1 MLGQHAENRLRF
13 NVLGP
18 LEVWSGDTRLR
29 LGGMVQERVLA
40 TLLLEPGR
48 LVPVSRLVEAAWEE
62 EPPATAS
69 HQVRKAVADLRRRI
83 PDGSQVVLTDGPG
96 YRVALAD
103 DQLDLTEFTDLVL
116 RARGAADQGDPAA
129 AIEALRAA
137 LELWR
142 GPVLPDVAGPVISA
156 AAAAL
161 DERRVGAAE
170 RLFELCL
177 GLGQAAELVADLRD
191 LTARYPLRENL
202 RRQLMLALYRSGRQ
216 AEALEEYARVRDL
229 LVEELGIDPGRQ
241 LTQVYEG
248 ILRESPELAAPVPPE
263 APAPTPVPVSAQA
276 PCTLPYDLA
285 DFSGRDREQRE
296 LLDCAQRSG
305 GRAPGIVAIDGMG
318 GCGKTALAVRVA
330 HRLADAYPDGQLYI
344 NLRGYTPGEQPVTS
358 ATALATLLRALGVP
372 GDQIPDD
379 LEGRTA
385 AWRAALLGRRLLL
398 LLDNAADTAEVRLLM
413 PPAPGCLVLVTSRSR
428 LLDLDG
434 ADWTSLGVM
443 SSDDSVGLVSTTLGA
458 ERVAAEPE
466 ASAELATLCGHLP
479 LALRLATARLRN
491 RPRWT
496 VGYLVDRLRDETRR
510 LDELSLGERSVA
522 ATLRLSY
529 QTMAADARSAFRL
542 LALHPGS
549 DIDLHSAAALLGTD
563 TRDAEDILEH
573 LLDVHLVQQPDVG
586 VYAFH
591 DLVRSFA
598 LSLRGPATEEED
610 QDAVGRL
617 LDYYLTAAEQ
627 ACELLFPGRRRRA
640 TGLPATRAELPDLGD
655 ARLALTWFTREHTA
669 LSGAVALARAQGY
682 DRHAV
687 WLTRNVVFYL
697 NARGHISEF
706 RDLSRSAVDAARRL
720 GDLVLLAVSL
730 SNLGVACW
738 KLGRFEEGVEVAR
751 EALAVAT
758 ELSDRD
764 TEAHSEST
772 LGLLNSVL
780 GRFDEA
786 LPHLVRAVDLGRE
799 LQNVRSESESL
810 TILSTLYEQW
820 GRYPEAVEAARR
832 AVELDRQLGSR
843 ENEIVS
849 VTDLA
854 LALLGL
860 EKYTEAQQCLE
871 RARRISDQTHDPGNV
886 GVLLAL
892 SADVQ
897 HRLGNPADAA
907 RLAENALEL
916 VRSSVVPIRQVKT
929 ENILGR
935 LCTRQG
941 DPARALELHGS
952 ALKTAAG
959 IGYRIEEAHALVG
972 LARACEALGDTAA
985 AEQHAGAA
993 AGLFDAMGVPEI
1005 GRSR

>member
-1 MLGQHAENRLRF
+1 MLGQHAEDRLRF

-18 LEVWSGDTRLR
+18 LEVWAGETRLR
-29 LGGMVQERVLA
+29 LGGLVQERVLA

-83 PDGSQVVLTDGPG
+83 PGGSQVVLTDGPG
-96 YRVALAD
+96 YRVAVLE
-103 DQLDLTEFTDLVL
+103 DQLDLTEFTVLVR
-116 RARGAADQGDPAA
+116 RARAA
-129 AIEALRAA
+129 AEQDHAAQAVEALRTA

-142 GPVLPDVAGPVISA
+142 GPVLSDVAGPVISA

-161 DERRVGAAE
+161 DERRLAAAE
-170 RLFELCL
+170 QLFELCL

-191 LTARYPLRENL
+191 LTAKYPLRENL
-202 RRQLMLALYRSGRQ
+202 RRQLMLALYRSSRQ

-229 LVEELGIDPGRQ
+229 LVEELGIDPGQQ

-248 ILRESPELAAPVPPE
+248 ILRESPDLAAPEPPASPAPA
-263 APAPTPVPVSAQA
+263 APAPAQA
-276 PCTLPYDLA
+276 PCTLPCDLA

-296 LLDCAQRSG
+296 LLDCAQRSVTS
-305 GRAPGIVAIDGMG
+305 APGIVAIDGMG

-330 HRLADAYPDGQLYI
+330 HRLADDYPDGRLYI

-358 ATALATLLRALGVP
+358 AAALATLLRALGVP

-385 AWRAALLGRRLLL
+385 AWRAALTGRRLLL
-398 LLDNAADTAEVRLLM
+398 LLDNAVDAADVRLLM
-413 PPAPGCLVLVTSRSR
+413 PPSPGCLVLVTSRSR

-434 ADWTSLGVM
+434 AHWTSLDVM
-443 SSDDSVGLVSTTLGA
+443 SGDDSVLLVSKTLGA

-466 ASAELATLCGHLP
+466 ASAELARLCGHLP
-479 LALRLATARLRN
+479 LALRIATARLRN

-496 VGYLVDRLRDETRR
+496 VGYLVDRLCDETRR

-529 QTMAADARSAFRL
+529 QTMAAESRVAFRL

-549 DIDLHSAAALLGTD
+549 DIDVHSAAALLGTD

-573 LLDVHLVQQPDVG
+573 MLDVHLLQQPDVG
-586 VYAFH
+586 LYAFH

-610 QDAVGRL
+610 HAAVGRL
-617 LDYYLTAAEQ
+617 LAYYLTATER
-627 ACELLFPGRRRRA
+627 ACDVLFPGRRRRP
-640 TGLPATRAELPDLGD
+640 TGLPATGAELPDLGD
-655 ARLALTWFTREHTA
+655 AHRALTWFTREHTA
-669 LSGAVALARAQGY
+669 LSGAVALARTHGH

-687 WLTRNVVFYL
+687 WLTRDVVFYL

-706 RDLSRSAVDAARRL
+706 RDLSRSAVEVARRL

-751 EALAVAT
+751 EALEVAT
-758 ELSDRD
+758 ELGDRD

-799 LQNVRSESESL
+799 LGNARSESESL

-820 GRYPEAVEAARR
+820 GRYPEAAEAARR
-832 AVELDRQLGSR
+832 AVELDRRLGNR

-860 EKYTEAQQCLE
+860 KEYTEAQQCLE
-871 RARRISDQTHDPGNV
+871 RARRIGDQTHDPGNV

-897 HRLGNPADAA
+897 HRLGDTADAA
-907 RLAENALEL
+907 RLADQALEL

-941 DPARALELHGS
+941 DPAKALHLHTS
-952 ALKTAAG
+952 ALKTASG
-959 IGYRIEEAHALVG
+959 IGYRIEEAHALAG
-972 LARACEALGDTAA
+972 LARACEALGDHAA
-985 AEQHAGAA
+985 ARQHAGAA
-993 AGLFDAMGVPEI
+993 AGLFDTMGVPEI

>member
-18 LEVWSGDTRLR
+18 LEVWSAGTRLK

-62 EPPATAS
+62 DPPATAS

-83 PDGSQVVLTDGPG
+83 PGGSQVVITSGPG
-96 YRVALAD
+96 YRVAILE
-103 DQLDLTEFTDLVL
+103 DQLDLAEFTTLVF
-116 RARGAADQGDPAA
+116 RAKTATEQGHTAQA
-129 AIEALRAA
+129 VEALRTA

-142 GPVLPDVAGPVISA
+142 GPVLPDVAGPVIA
-156 AAAAL
+156 AAAAVL
-161 DERRVGAAE
+161 DERRLAAAE
-170 RLFELCL
+170 QLFELCL
-177 GLGQAAELVADLRD
+177 SLGQAAELVADLRD
-191 LTARYPLRENL
+191 LTAKYPLRENL
-202 RRQLMLALYRSGRQ
+202 RRQLMLALYRSSRQ
-216 AEALEEYARVRDL
+216 AEALEEYAGVRDM
-229 LVEELGIDPGRQ
+229 LVEELGIDPSQQ

-248 ILRESPELAAPVPPE
+248 ILRESPDLAAPVSRASP
-263 APAPTPVPVSAQA
+263 APATAVPTRA

-285 DFSGRDREQRE
+285 DLSGRDREQRK
-296 LLDCAQRSG
+296 LLDCAQRSDG
-305 GRAPGIVAIDGMG
+305 SAPGIVAIDGMG
-318 GCGKTALAVRVA
+318 GCGKTVLAVRVA

-344 NLRGYTPGEQPVTS
+344 NLRGYTPGEQPVAS
-358 ATALATLLRALGVP
+358 AAALGTLLRALGIP
-372 GDQIPDD
+372 GDQVPDD

-385 AWRAALLGRRLLL
+385 AWRAALTDRRLLL
-398 LLDNAADTAEVRLLM
+398 LLDNAADAADVRPLM
-413 PPAPGCLVLVTSRSR
+413 PPSPGCLVLVTSRSR

-443 SSDDSVGLVSTTLGA
+443 SSDDSLRLVSKTLGA

-466 ASAELATLCGHLP
+466 ASAELAMLCGHLP
-479 LALRLATARLRN
+479 LALRIATARLRN

-529 QTMAADARSAFRL
+529 QTMAAKSRIAFRL

-549 DIDLHSAAALLGTD
+549 DIDVHSTAALLGTD
-563 TRDAEDILEH
+563 TREAEDILEH
-573 LLDVHLVQQPDVG
+573 MLDVHLLQQPEVG

-591 DLVRSFA
+591 DLVRSFS
-598 LSLRGPATEEED
+598 LSLRGQATEQED
-610 QDAVGRL
+610 HDAVGRL
-617 LDYYLTAAEQ
+617 LDYYLTAANQ
-627 ACELLFPGRRRRA
+627 ACEVLFLGRSRRA
-640 TGLPATRAELPDLGD
+640 TGLPDTRAQLPDLGD
-655 ARLALTWFTREHTA
+655 AHRALTWFTREHTA
-669 LSGAVALARAQGY
+669 LSGAVALARTLGY

-687 WLTRNVVFYL
+687 WLTRDVVFYL
-697 NARGHISEF
+697 NVRGHISEF

-751 EALAVAT
+751 EALEVAT

-786 LPHLVRAVDLGRE
+786 LPHLIRAINLGRE
-799 LQNVRSESESL
+799 MGNARSESESL

-832 AVELDRQLGSR
+832 AVELDRQLGNR

-860 EKYTEAQQCLE
+860 EEYTEAQQCLE
-871 RARRISDQTHDPGNV
+871 RARRISDRTHDPGNL
-886 GVLLAL
+886 GILFAL

-897 HRLGNPADAA
+897 HRLGNTADAA
-907 RLAENALEL
+907 RLADQALEL

-935 LCTRQG
+935 LRTRQG
-941 DPARALELHGS
+941 DPAKAMELHAS
-952 ALKTAAG
+952 ALKTASS

-972 LARACEALGDTAA
+972 LARACEALGDGAA

-993 AGLFDAMGVPEI
+993 TELFDTMGVPEI

>member
-18 LEVWSGDTRLR
+18 LEVWAGGTRLK

-40 TLLLEPGR
+40 TLLLESGK

-83 PDGSQVVLTDGPG
+83 PDGSRIVITDGPG
-96 YRVALAD
+96 YRVAVPE
-103 DQLDLTEFTDLVL
+103 DQLDLTEFTALVR
-116 RARGAADQGDPAA
+116 RARAA
-129 AIEALRAA
+129 AEQGETARAAEALRTA

-142 GPVLPDVAGPVISA
+142 GPVLPDAAGPVIAA

-161 DERRVGAAE
+161 DERRLAAAE
-170 RLFELCL
+170 QLFELCL
-177 GLGQAAELVADLRD
+177 SLGQAAELVADLRD
-191 LTARYPLRENL
+191 LTVKYPMRENL

-216 AEALEEYARVRDL
+216 ADALEEYARVRDL
-229 LVEELGIDPGRQ
+229 LVEELGIDPGQQ
-241 LTQVYEG
+241 LTQLYEG
-248 ILRESPELAAPVPPE
+248 ILRESPDLAAPAPPASPAPA
-263 APAPTPVPVSAQA
+263 APAPAQT

-285 DFSGRDREQRE
+285 DFSGREREQRE
-296 LLDCAQRSG
+296 LLERAQRSAG

-358 ATALATLLRALGVP
+358 ATALATLLRALGVS

-385 AWRAALLGRRLLL
+385 AWRAALTGRRLLL
-398 LLDNAADTAEVRLLM
+398 LLDNAADATVVRLLM
-413 PPAPGCLVLVTSRSR
+413 PPSPGCLVLVTSRSR

-443 SSDDSVGLVSTTLGA
+443 SDEDSVALVSTTLGA
-458 ERVAAEPE
+458 ERVSAETE
-466 ASAELATLCGHLP
+466 ASAELARLCGHLP

-529 QTMAADARSAFRL
+529 QTMAAESRAAFRL

-549 DIDLHSAAALLGTD
+549 DIDVHSAAALLGTD

-573 LLDVHLVQQPDVG
+573 MLDVHLVQQPDVG
-586 VYAFH
+586 LYAFH

-598 LSLRGPATEEED
+598 LSLRGQATEQED

-627 ACELLFPGRRRRA
+627 ACDVLFPGRRRRA
-640 TGLPATRAELPDLGD
+640 TGLPATRAQLPDLGD
-655 ARLALTWFTREHTA
+655 AHRALAWFTREHAA
-669 LSGAVALARAQGY
+669 LSGAVALAGTLGY

-687 WLTRNVVFYL
+687 WLTRNVVFHL

-706 RDLSRSAVDAARRL
+706 RDLSRSAVGAARRL

-751 EALAVAT
+751 EALEVAT
-758 ELSDRD
+758 ELGDRD

-780 GRFDEA
+780 GRFDQA

-799 LQNVRSESESL
+799 LGNARSESESL
-810 TILSTLYEQW
+810 TTLSTLYEQW

-832 AVELDRQLGSR
+832 AVELDRRLGSH

-860 EKYTEAQQCLE
+860 EKYTEAQQCVE
-871 RARRISDQTHDPGNV
+871 RARRIIDQTHDPGNV

-897 HRLGNPADAA
+897 HRLGSTADAA
-907 RLAENALEL
+907 RLADRALEL

-935 LCTRQG
+935 LRTRLG
-941 DPARALELHGS
+941 DPAKALELHSS
-952 ALKTAAG
+952 ALKTASS
-959 IGYRIEEAHALVG
+959 IGYRIEEAHALAG
-972 LARACEALGDTAA
+972 LARACEGLGDRAA

-993 AGLFDAMGVPEI
+993 AGLFDTMGVPEI
-1005 GRSR
+1005 GRNR